1 MRVYCAIAQLLRFAF
16 ALFSVVDLSPCLL
29 VIQWVWMSALQCCG
43 FESHPGQLFFP
54 LEKRVV
60 LGVRSWI
67 VCLSHAALLMPA
79 CVRFLCLC
87 ISFSLLYIFS
97 GIRTAQCFCVLGL
110 YCDYFKR
117 MPMFFWR
124 LAYYIPF
131 TVLRHCNFVT
141 CVFLRICSLLHV
153 FSVFLS
159 VSAISFSVHLDVNFH
174 CLQLMHTFSAF
185 SHDFLTAPG
194 LLYWF
199 VRFSLR
205 MRTFFGVCERFSYC
219 SSFFSAQLF
228 SSYFL
233 RIRGIYFF
241 TPQTH

>member
-1 MRVYCAIAQLLRFAF
+1 MRPCWCLHAYVFCVCAF
-16 ALFSVVDLSPCLL
+16 
-29 VIQWVWMSALQCCG
+29 
-43 FESHPGQLFFP
+43 
-54 LEKRVV
+54 
-60 LGVRSWI
+60 
-67 VCLSHAALLMPA
+67 LSHCYTFFLTFELLS
-79 CVRFLCLC
+79 V
-87 ISFSLLYIFS
+87 
-97 GIRTAQCFCVLGL
+97 VLGL

-153 FSVFLS
+153 FSAFLS
-159 VSAISFSVHLDVNFH
+159 ISAISFSVHLDVNFH
-174 CLQLMHTFSAF
+174 CSGLFLHIQMLQLMHTFSAF

-233 RIRGIYFF
+233 RIRGIYSSLLKL
-241 TPQTH
+241 TNCITHGDETWYACVLHRYHGNK